1 MKRLIYILLLF
12 PLFGQLAAQEASA
25 VLDDKDIR
33 VGEQTTI
40 DLELRF
46 NASEKAIMMPD
57 LRDTIS
63 KFIEVLNVSAIDTAF
78 DEDDITSKIFTQSIT
93 VTSWDSGYHAIPP
106 FEFKVGEDTIRTEA
120 LLLSVTTVPLDPQT
134 DIKDI
139 KAIME
144 VPFSLW
150 DWMLKHK
157 LWIGGG
163 ILLIILILIGL
174 YLYKRFKDKPTEEK
188 QVFVPKEAADVVAL
202 KKLEQ
207 LKQDKLWQSGKVKE
221 FYVELSF
228 IIREYISNRYQFH
241 ALEHTTDEIMSLA
254 NRNSAL
260 SEELKKKLHQ
270 TLILADM
277 AKFARQ
283 KPLGDENETAL
294 KNAFYFVNETA
305 VKEEKDNSS
314 PKDTKEGE
322 KT

>member
-1 MKRLIYILLLF
+1 MIYILLLF
-12 PLFGQLAAQEASA
+12 PFFGQLAAQEASA
-25 VLDDKDIR
+25 VLNDKEIR
-33 VGEQTTI
+33 LGEQTTI
-40 DLELRF
+40 ELELRF
-46 NASEKAIMMPD
+46 NASEKAIMMPA

-78 DEDDITSKIFTQSIT
+78 DEDDITTKIFTQNIT
-93 VTSWDSGYHAIPP
+93 ITSWDSGYHAIPP
-106 FEFKVGEDTIRTEA
+106 FEFKVGNDTIRTEP
-120 LLLSVTTVPLDPQT
+120 LLLSVMTVPLDPQA

-139 KAIME
+139 KEIME

-150 DWMLKHK
+150 DWILKHK
-157 LWIGGG
+157 LWITV
-163 ILLIILILIGL
+163 IVLLIVTALIG
-174 YLYKRFKDKPTEEK
+174 YYFYKKYKNKPTEEK
-188 QVFVPKEAADVVAL
+188 QVFVPKEAADIVAL

-207 LKQDKLWQSGKVKE
+207 LKHDKLWQSGKVKE

-228 IIREYISNRYQFH
+228 IMREYISNRYQFH

-254 NRNSAL
+254 NRNSEL
-260 SEELKKKLHQ
+260 SEELKKKLLQ
-270 TLILADM
+270 TLMLADM

-305 VKEEKDNSS
+305 VKEEEKDINS

-322 KT
+322 KK